1 MNEVD
6 EETSNEGEGFGKLLI
21 PGAVIAAIVGAVIF
35 FINSGRNEPKKVGS
49 EPAEIAKERPG
60 LSRGM
65 IELAPASITAPVD
78 FQLVKSSMAEITTE
92 LLGKLE
98 SIKDEESAER
108 VLPGIKEIATKI
120 EEMGPGLKTLSSN
133 ERNKIDELLLE
144 KMKKLNPVIDHLNAI
159 PEIGTSIQP
168 VLEQLRKK
176 LVSYAN

>member
-6 EETSNEGEGFGKLLI
+6 EETPNEGDGFGKLLI

-35 FINSGRNEPKKVGS
+35 IINSGRTEPKKVES
-49 EPAEIAKERPG
+49 EPAEVAKEGRRQR
-60 LSRGM
+60 RGM
-65 IELAPASITAPVD
+65 IELAPASITAPVN
-78 FQLVKSSMAEITTE
+78 FQSVKSSIAEITAE

-98 SIKDEESAER
+98 SIKDKESAES

-120 EEMGPGLKTLSSN
+120 DEMGPGLKTLSSN

-144 KMKKLNPVIDHLNAI
+144 KMEKLNPVIDHLNAM

-168 VLEQLRKK
+168 VLEQVRKK